1 MNVFDLYPFNKLQK
15 FPIANII
22 HIFLGILMID
32 YDFLF
37 WVIIIYTVTKV
48 LFIEKENVLKRLPS
62 LIEVYIGVQIGKMI
76 K

>member
-37 WVIIIYTVTKV
+37 WVIIIYT
-48 LFIEKENVLKRLPS
+48 I
-62 LIEVYIGVQIGKMI
+62 I
-76 K
+76 

>member
-1 MNVFDLYPFNKLQK
+1 
-15 FPIANII
+15 
-22 HIFLGILMID
+22 MID

-37 WVIIIYTVTKV
+37 WVIIIYTITKV

-62 LIEVYIGVQIGKMI
+62 LIEVFIGVQIGKMI